1 MATWAQLSFQDAA
14 SPVITQLIAF
24 HDHTIL
30 ILLLVTSIVIYAF
43 IALIF
48 NSLSSRYIVEAQQIE
63 TIWTLLPAVIL
74 LFLAFPSLHILYLID
89 EISQPSI
96 TIKTIGHQWYW
107 RYEYADFSNLEFD
120 SYIVQES
127 DLKIGEFRLL
137 EVDHRAVAP
146 INTEI
151 RVLVTGADVIHS
163 WTIPVLGLKVD
174 ALPGRLNQLGFTA
187 TRPGVFYGQCSEICG
202 ANHSFIPIV
211 LEVTD
216 TQRFIKWAIKNTQ

>member
-14 SPVITQLIAF
+14 SPVISQLIAF

-30 ILLLVTSIVIYAF
+30 ILILVTSIVSYAF
-43 IALIF
+43 FSLFI
-48 NSLSSRYIVEAQQIE
+48 NKLSSRYILEAQQIE
-63 TIWTLLPAVIL
+63 TIWTLLPAVTL

-107 RYEYADFSNLEFD
+107 SYEYADFLNLEFD
-120 SYIVQES
+120 SYIVPENE
-127 DLKIGEFRLL
+127 LKTGEFRLL

-151 RVLVTGADVIHS
+151 RIIVTAADVIHS
-163 WTIPVLGLKVD
+163 WTIPSLGLKVD
-174 ALPGRLNQLGFTA
+174 AIPGRLNQLGFTA
-187 TRPGVFYGQCSEICG
+187 NRPGIFYGQCSEICG
-202 ANHSFIPIV
+202 ANHSFIPIA
-211 LEVTD
+211 LEITD
-216 TQRFIKWAIKNTQ
+216 TQTFIKWALKNTS